1 MIHRALLGSI
11 ERFTGV
17 LIEHYAGHM
26 PGWLS
31 PVQVDILTIGEVSDY
46 INQIKEKL
54 VNYRINIDNRN
65 VRLGEK
71 VHNSQKNKTPIHII
85 VGESDKNA
93 STVGI
98 NIYGKENMKD
108 VALLD
113 AIDLIIQELK
123 EPEFTING

>member
-1 MIHRALLGSI
+1 
-11 ERFTGV
+11 
-17 LIEHYAGHM
+17 M

-71 VHNSQKNKTPIHII
+71 VHNSQKNKTPIQII

-93 STVGI
+93 STVGL

-108 VALLD
+108 VALPD
-113 AIDLIIQELK
+113 AINLIIQELK
-123 EPEFTING
+123 EPEFSING